1 MLTER
6 NRQIK
11 KAETNRKEN
20 DTFERGELVGEVLD
34 GGFRHSWRA
43 KGLCKYLKKEAAGKK
58 SRRRNKLT
66 LAFAVGFGKLPVLP
80 QKLLKEMLPGV
91 QGALSNEKAPV
102 RRCRYEQSFA
112 LRPALSTRNSG
123 TGYAGFLGF

>member
-11 KAETNRKEN
+11 KAETNRKGN

-43 KGLCKYLKKEAAGKK
+43 KSLCEYLKEKQPVKR

-91 QGALSNEKAPV
+91 QGAL
-102 RRCRYEQSFA
+102 F
-112 LRPALSTRNSG
+112 T
-123 TGYAGFLGF
+123 

>member
-11 KAETNRKEN
+11 KAETNRKGN
-20 DTFERGELVGEVLD
+20 NTFERGELVGEVLD

-43 KGLCKYLKKEAAGKK
+43 KSLCEYLKKEAAGKK
-58 SRRRNKLT
+58 KPGSNKLT

-91 QGALSNEKAPV
+91 QGALFK
-102 RRCRYEQSFA
+102 
-112 LRPALSTRNSG
+112 
-123 TGYAGFLGF
+123 